1 MIFEGISPT
10 QWEVGVK
17 ILKHLCV
24 SVTKVQAHLLSTFSI
39 ELIAIVLTV
48 NRCVRCL
55 VDCGLQQKQHN
66 LVTMAHSSSSNN
78 IQNILK
84 DEKIVQVDEDHV
96 HTQETKQNIK
106 SSSKLET
113 GKQSS
118 SVKEKKAFQLL
129 PLEILDLLLS
139 FLKPE
144 DILMLRNCLPR
155 VQHCP
160 RFKRLV
166 NKTSW
171 FNRMWDEISY
181 HEQIHENCI
190 HICLPEVT
198 INPFND
204 YDLEKEVEDSESC
217 YFLGKGIF
225 CFPWNELRGENN
237 VQYEKQIVPLKKHIH
252 CNCEENEPN
261 LCAVHEDD
269 EKYEE
274 SISFAKRMWKY
285 GGYDDVQSTNTD

>member
-1 MIFEGISPT
+1 MTSWKTRSRNPAYIQLP
-10 QWEVGVK
+10 
-17 ILKHLCV
+17 
-24 SVTKVQAHLLSTFSI
+24 
-39 ELIAIVLTV
+39 
-48 NRCVRCL
+48 
-55 VDCGLQQKQHN
+55 
-66 LVTMAHSSSSNN
+66 HSSTSNN

-171 FNRMWDEISY
+171 FSRVNNFIIR
-181 HEQIHENCI
+181 Q
-190 HICLPEVT
+190 
-198 INPFND
+198 
-204 YDLEKEVEDSESC
+204 EDQFGH
-217 YFLGKGIF
+217 YF
-225 CFPWNELRGENN
+225 
-237 VQYEKQIVPLKKHIH
+237 
-252 CNCEENEPN
+252 
-261 LCAVHEDD
+261 
-269 EKYEE
+269 
-274 SISFAKRMWKY
+274 
-285 GGYDDVQSTNTD
+285 

>member
-1 MIFEGISPT
+1 MLMLGQYEIGI
-10 QWEVGVK
+10 K
-17 ILKHLCV
+17 
-24 SVTKVQAHLLSTFSI
+24 
-39 ELIAIVLTV
+39 VLTI

-171 FNRMWDEISY
+171 FNHPKRSRLTLLIFVTAHS
-181 HEQIHENCI
+181 HLVHLCI
-190 HICLPEVT
+190 LTC
-198 INPFND
+198 
-204 YDLEKEVEDSESC
+204 
-217 YFLGKGIF
+217 
-225 CFPWNELRGENN
+225 
-237 VQYEKQIVPLKKHIH
+237 
-252 CNCEENEPN
+252 
-261 LCAVHEDD
+261 
-269 EKYEE
+269 
-274 SISFAKRMWKY
+274 
-285 GGYDDVQSTNTD
+285 

>member
-1 MIFEGISPT
+1 
-10 QWEVGVK
+10 
-17 ILKHLCV
+17 
-24 SVTKVQAHLLSTFSI
+24 
-39 ELIAIVLTV
+39 
-48 NRCVRCL
+48 
-55 VDCGLQQKQHN
+55 
-66 LVTMAHSSSSNN
+66 MASSSNN

-171 FNRMWDEISY
+171 FNIALKLWDMGCMKVVDTS
-181 HEQIHENCI
+181 
-190 HICLPEVT
+190 
-198 INPFND
+198 
-204 YDLEKEVEDSESC
+204 
-217 YFLGKGIF
+217 
-225 CFPWNELRGENN
+225 
-237 VQYEKQIVPLKKHIH
+237 
-252 CNCEENEPN
+252 
-261 LCAVHEDD
+261 
-269 EKYEE
+269 
-274 SISFAKRMWKY
+274 
-285 GGYDDVQSTNTD
+285 